1 MEYKMNV
8 ELTYKE
14 VWATL
19 NALDLSEYHDKKG
32 NFTYLSWTDAWKILM
47 EHYAFATYEF
57 QPETYENNGTV
68 MSHCIVR
75 IGHLERYMWL
85 PCMDNRNNSVANP
98 TTRQIQDSRMRCL
111 VKCLAMFGLANYIF
125 RGEDLPDA
133 DKDVAEAQVTQ
144 EVQEVE
150 SETETGFRIKE
161 LNGNIKSNCKT
172 AKDFLVQMRVEYEKC
187 SQEEKP
193 FKGIYLMNKG
203 EIEKA
208 NESVPASDK
217 EVKEGFKA
225 LIELGES
232 A

>member
-19 NALDLSEYHDKKG
+19 NALDLSEHHDKKG

-47 EHYAFATYEF
+47 EHYPFATYEF

-133 DKDVAEAQVTQ
+133 DKDAAEAQVTQ
-144 EVQEVE
+144 EVVEVE
-150 SETETGFRIKE
+150 SETETGFSIKE

-172 AKDFLVQMRVEYEKC
+172 ASDFLVQMRVEYQKC
-187 SQEEKP
+187 VQEEKS
-193 FKGIYLMNKG
+193 FKGLYLMNKDQ
-203 EIEKA
+203 IDQA
-208 NESVPASDK
+208 YESVPASDK
-217 EVKEGFKA
+217 QVKEGYKA

>member
-1 MEYKMNV
+1 MNV

-19 NALDLSEYHDKKG
+19 NALDLSEYHEKKG
-32 NFTYLSWTDAWKILM
+32 KFTYISWTDAWKILM
-47 EHYAFATYEF
+47 EHYPFATYEF

-85 PCMDNRNNSVANP
+85 PCMDNNNKSLTNP

-111 VKCLAMFGLANYIF
+111 VKCLAMLGLANYLY

-133 DKDVAEAQVTQ
+133 NKYAEEAQVI
-144 EVQEVE
+144 QEVE
-150 SETETGFRIKE
+150 PEAETETEAGFSIKE

-172 AKDFLVQMRVEYEKC
+172 ASDFLVQMRVEYQKC
-187 SQEEKP
+187 VQEEKS
-193 FKGIYLMNKG
+193 FKGLYLMNKDQ
-203 EIEKA
+203 IDQA
-208 NESVPASDK
+208 YESVPASDK
-217 EVKEGFKA
+217 EVKDGFKA

>member
-1 MEYKMNV
+1 MNV

-32 NFTYLSWTDAWKILM
+32 KFTYISWTDAWKILM
-47 EHYAFATYEF
+47 EHYPFATYEF
-57 QPETYENNGTV
+57 QPETYESNGTV

-85 PCMDNRNNSVANP
+85 PCMDNSNKSLTNP

-111 VKCLAMFGLANYIF
+111 VKCLAMLGLANYLY

-133 DKDVAEAQVTQ
+133 NKDAEEAQVIQ
-144 EVQEVE
+144 EVAPEVE
-150 SETETGFRIKE
+150 SETETGFSIKE
-161 LNGNIKSNCKT
+161 LNGNIKTNCKT
-172 AKDFLVQMRVEYEKC
+172 AKEFLVQMRGEDQNC
-187 SQEEKP
+187 LQEEKS
-193 FKGIYLMNKG
+193 FKGMYLMNKDQ
-203 EIEKA
+203 IDQA
-208 NESVPASDK
+208 YESVSASDK
-217 EVKEGFKA
+217 EVKDGFKA

>member
-1 MEYKMNV
+1 MNV

-47 EHYAFATYEF
+47 EHYSFATYEF

-85 PCMDNRNNSVANP
+85 PCMDNRNNSVSNP

-161 LNGNIKSNCKT
+161 LNGNIKSNCST
-172 AKDFLVQMRVEYEKC
+172 ASDFLVQMRVEYQNC
-187 SQEEKP
+187 LQEEKS
-193 FKGIYLMNKG
+193 FKGIYLMNKDQID
-203 EIEKA
+203 EACK
-208 NESVPASDK
+208 SVPATDK
-217 EVKEGFKA
+217 QVKEGFKA

>member
-1 MEYKMNV
+1 MNV

-47 EHYAFATYEF
+47 EHYPFATYEF

-85 PCMDNRNNSVANP
+85 PCMDIRNNSVANP

-111 VKCLAMFGLANYIF
+111 VKCLAMFGLGGYIF
-125 RGEDLPDA
+125 RGEDLPSA
-133 DKDVAEAQVTQ
+133 DKDAAEAQVIR
-144 EVQEVE
+144 EVE
-150 SETETGFRIKE
+150 QVEEVEPETQTGFKIKE
-161 LNGNIKSNCKT
+161 LNGKIKSNCKT
-172 AKDFLVQMRVEYEKC
+172 AQDLLEQMRVEYQKC
-187 SQEEKP
+187 VQEEKS
-193 FKGIYLMNKG
+193 FKGLYLMNKDQ
-203 EIEKA
+203 IDQA
-208 NESVPASDK
+208 YESVPASDK
-217 EVKEGFKA
+217 EVKDGFKA

>member
-1 MEYKMNV
+1 MNV

-19 NALDLSEYHDKKG
+19 NALDLSEHHDKKG

-47 EHYAFATYEF
+47 EHYPFATYEF

-133 DKDVAEAQVTQ
+133 DKDAAEAQVTQ
-144 EVQEVE
+144 EVVEVE
-150 SETETGFRIKE
+150 SETETGFSIKE

-172 AKDFLVQMRVEYEKC
+172 ASDFLVQMRVEYQKC
-187 SQEEKP
+187 VQEEKS
-193 FKGIYLMNKG
+193 FKGLYLMNKDH
-203 EIEKA
+203 IDQA
-208 NESVPASDK
+208 YESVPASDK
-217 EVKEGFKA
+217 QVKDGFKA

>member
-1 MEYKMNV
+1 MNV

-47 EHYAFATYEF
+47 KHYPFATYEF
-57 QPETYENNGTV
+57 QPETYESNGTV

-133 DKDVAEAQVTQ
+133 DKDIAEAQVTQ
-144 EVQEVE
+144 EIEEAE
-150 SETETGFRIKE
+150 SETETGFSIKE
-161 LNGNIKSNCKT
+161 LNGNKKTNCKT
-172 AKDFLVQMRVEYEKC
+172 AKEFLVQMRVEYQNC
-187 SQEEKP
+187 LQEEKS
-193 FKGIYLMNKG
+193 FKGIYLMNKDQ
-203 EIEKA
+203 IDQA
-208 NESVPASDK
+208 YESVSASDK
-217 EVKEGFKA
+217 EVKDGFKA

>member
-1 MEYKMNV
+1 MNV

-47 EHYAFATYEF
+47 EHYPFATYEF

-68 MSHCIVR
+68 MSYCIVK

-85 PCMDNRNNSVANP
+85 PCMDNKNNSLTNP

-111 VKCLAMFGLANYIF
+111 VKCLAMFGLANYIY

-133 DKDVAEAQVTQ
+133 KKDEAEAQVIQ
-144 EVQEVE
+144 ELEPEVE

-161 LNGNIKSNCKT
+161 LNGNIKCNCKT
-172 AKDFLVQMRVEYEKC
+172 AQDLLVQMRVEYEKC
-187 SQEEKP
+187 LQEEKP
-193 FKGIYLMNKG
+193 FKGIYLMNKD
-203 EIEKA
+203 EVQKA
-208 NESVPASDK
+208 YDSVPASDK
-217 EVKEGFKA
+217 KVKEGFKA